1 MEADVSERLARI
13 ETKLDIFLDSYKETK
28 AKVDKIDGWQGK
40 LIGIASIVGSLLT
53 AFVLKV
59 FNI

>member
-1 MEADVSERLARI
+1 MEADVSERLVRI

-40 LIGIASIVGSLLT
+40 LIGIAAIVGALLIS
-53 AFVLKV
+53 AVHRI
-59 FNI
+59 FNV

>member
-40 LIGIASIVGSLLT
+40 LIGIAAIVGALLIS
-53 AFVLKV
+53 AVHRI
-59 FNI
+59 FNV

>member
-1 MEADVSERLARI
+1 MEADVSEWLARI

-40 LIGIASIVGSLLT
+40 LIGIAAIVGSLLT

-59 FNI
+59 FTI